1 MDSGG
6 WQYSA
11 PGPESTL
18 KKSFATRPPVPS
30 PRESYGDNSCTQ
42 FAVLGL
48 WRPRTGINVDRT
60 LTKVEKR
67 FSKNQTDDGGW
78 AYIASTK
85 DGKAPSGE
93 S

>member
-1 MDSGG
+1 
-6 WQYSA
+6 
-11 PGPESTL
+11 
-18 KKSFATRPPVPS
+18 
-30 PRESYGDNSCTQ
+30 
-42 FAVLGL
+42 VLGL